1 MKKLK
6 LFALTA
12 VALMGVSGVANAE
25 TAMLASDDFVGIS
38 FWLVSMALLAS
49 TAFFFIE
56 RASVPAGWRVSIT
69 VAGLVTGIAFI
80 HYMYMRDVW
89 IMTGESPT
97 VYRYIDW
104 LITVPLLMLEFYF
117 VLAAVGK
124 ANSGVFWRL
133 MIGTLVM
140 LVGGYLGEA
149 GYINATLGFVIGMAG
164 WFYILYEVFSGEAG
178 NVAASWRTSIIVSGL
193 VTGIAFVHYVYM
205 RDVWVMTG
213 ESPTVYRYID
223 WLITVPLLM
232 IEFYLVLAAVGKA
245 NSGIFWRLLIGTVVM
260 LVGGYLGEAG
270 YINATLGFVIGM
282 AGWFYILYEVFS
294 GEAGKAAAKS
304 GNKALVTAFGA
315 MRMIVTVGWAIYPLG
330 YVFGYLTGGVDAD
343 SLNVIYN
350 IADLLNKTAFGLIIW
365 AAAVQSGGRKAK

>member
-124 ANSGVFWRL
+124 ANSGIFWRL

-149 GYINATLGFVIGMAG
+149 GYINSMLGFIIGMAG
-164 WFYILYEVFSGEAG
+164 WI
-178 NVAASWRTSIIVSGL
+178 
-193 VTGIAFVHYVYM
+193 
-205 RDVWVMTG
+205 
-213 ESPTVYRYID
+213 
-223 WLITVPLLM
+223 
-232 IEFYLVLAAVGKA
+232 
-245 NSGIFWRLLIGTVVM
+245 
-260 LVGGYLGEAG
+260 
-270 YINATLGFVIGM
+270 
-282 AGWFYILYEVFS
+282 YILYEVFS
-294 GEAGKAAAKS
+294 GEAGKMAAKS

-330 YVFGYLTGGVDAD
+330 YVFGYLTGGVDAN

-350 IADLLNKTAFGLIIW
+350 AADFLNKIAFGLIIW
-365 AAAVQSGGRKAK
+365 AAAMTQPGRAK